1 MADLKVEPE
10 GAGGWMA
17 RVSPP
22 GALMPQRRE
31 VKGLEGI
38 MRTREGLIDALAEAQ
53 RKREYSDC

>member
-1 MADLKVEPE
+1 
-10 GAGGWMA
+10 MA

-53 RKREYSDC
+53 RKREQVIVKRYT